1 VNPTTVK
8 ASAHYVYSMTFAQ
21 YLNIDLRA
29 IKLHH
34 TWRRRRS
41 RTPRFSL
48 LRDGRNNL
56 PATARQKRYVF
67 NLLSFHFLH
76 ANAVLVQ
83 SCTYRHGANALSQKP
98 KLNEEISI
106 KLKIH
111 GLHFTIR
118 LISQTLLNLLTNNA
132 PNLCMYLFIFV
143 HVTKNYNCTLKKL
156 GCFNLNLG

>member
-1 VNPTTVK
+1 
-8 ASAHYVYSMTFAQ
+8 MIFAQ

-41 RTPRFSL
+41 RTPRFSEYSL

-67 NLLSFHFLH
+67 NLLSFHFLHGNWH

-111 GLHFTIR
+111 G
-118 LISQTLLNLLTNNA
+118 
-132 PNLCMYLFIFV
+132 
-143 HVTKNYNCTLKKL
+143 
-156 GCFNLNLG
+156 